1 MAKVKVKVMV
11 QPAHRPLQRRVNL
24 PGLASPIKT
33 TTASRLSSLHK
44 RTYSRLPVEL
54 GGALSLMPLHSVTA
68 SALFTSLLS
77 LNNQNWGCLSEGTL
91 LFLIFYGI
99 MLVWY
104 HLKCLLYALCL

>member
-1 MAKVKVKVMV
+1 MA
-11 QPAHRPLQRRVNL
+11 ANCGRRTLQLTSASAKTLLSRS
-24 PGLASPIKT
+24 PSASTASKFTGLASPIKP

-77 LNNQNWGCLSEGTL
+77 LNNQNWGCLSEGFATTL
-91 LFLIFYGI
+91 
-99 MLVWY
+99 
-104 HLKCLLYALCL
+104 